1 MQRIY
6 KLHACLQAR
15 NCEGRRGDQAFLEKF
30 FPRQEKLFG
39 HSLKNLAFLRKL
51 LALTGVPSWLR
62 ACLFGLKPALI
73 NASEN

>member
-15 NCEGRRGDQAFLEKF
+15 NYEGRRGDQAFLEKF

-39 HSLKNLAFLRKL
+39 HSLKK
-51 LALTGVPSWLR
+51 
-62 ACLFGLKPALI
+62 FGLSQKILGSHWCPKLVTGLLVWF
-73 NASEN
+73 ETCPDQCT